1 MSVLT
6 KFPSTYEEIIHDTL
20 QSKIYKMKSMKERV
34 DDKAVSIA
42 QGKFLPTDES
52 RLKFKI
58 QMVSGMRDNVD
69 HIAEKAYQAKLK
81 YEALMEEW
89 KSAKTNVGKYVDT
102 HKDEVYFDE
111 LKKQY
116 DYLIWE
122 DCHLTVHEYADDISF
137 GAYSFD
143 NFEFWNGYCKRTSTL
158 DLSDLSDKVKRNKL
172 F

>member
-20 QSKIYKMKSMKERV
+20 QSKILKIKSMKERV

-69 HIAEKAYQAKLK
+69 HIAEKALQAKLK
-81 YEALMEEW
+81 YESLVEEW
-89 KSAKTNVGKYVDT
+89 KSAKMDVGKYVDT
-102 HKDEVYFDE
+102 HKDEVYYDE
-111 LKKQY
+111 LRKQF
-116 DYLIWE
+116 DHLIWE
-122 DCHLTVHEYADDISF
+122 DSHLSVYEYADDISF
-137 GAYSFD
+137 GAYSLD
-143 NFEFWNGYCKRTSTL
+143 NFGFWNGYHKRSTTL
-158 DLSDLSDKVKRNKL
+158 DLSNLSDKIKRNKL